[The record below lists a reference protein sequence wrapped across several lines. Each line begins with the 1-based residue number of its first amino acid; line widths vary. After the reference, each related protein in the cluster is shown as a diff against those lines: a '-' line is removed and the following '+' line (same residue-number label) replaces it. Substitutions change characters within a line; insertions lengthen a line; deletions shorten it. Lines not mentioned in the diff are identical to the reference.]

1 MGNLTKFKHNPP
13 LFDLYTSQKVGSKK
27 ILMKQHDKNYKS
39 HAFNEMGNCE
49 KWGVK
54 VGIGGEMTQ
63 KRRDRTQPKYKAL
76 DMTEHAL
83 KVAIRT
89 IDRHAGEGYAK
100 EHPELIS
107 AFMTTAAANFA
118 TLTEREIAEAEQ
130 VTTINVKTG
139 EVEL

>member
-1 MGNLTKFKHNPP
+1 MHTSGKFN
-13 LFDLYTSQKVGSKK
+13 
-27 ILMKQHDKNYKS
+27 KS
-39 HAFNEMGNCE
+39 L
-49 KWGVK
+49 K
-54 VGIGGEMTQ
+54 
-63 KRRDRTQPKYKAL
+63 KRRDRTEPKYRAL

-100 EHPELIS
+100 AHPELIS
-107 AFMTTAAANFA
+107 AFMTTTAANFA

-139 EVEL
+139 EPTA

>member
-1 MGNLTKFKHNPP
+1 MTRK
-13 LFDLYTSQKVGSKK
+13 TR
-27 ILMKQHDKNYKS
+27 DKTAPRY
-39 HAFNEMGNCE
+39 
-49 KWGVK
+49 
-54 VGIGGEMTQ
+54 
-63 KRRDRTQPKYKAL
+63 RAL
-76 DMTEHAL
+76 DMTEHVL

-100 EHPELIS
+100 AHPELIS

-139 EVEL
+139 EAAA

>member
-1 MGNLTKFKHNPP
+1 MRIHQNHLTNMPAENMNQGRQM
-13 LFDLYTSQKVGSKK
+13 TK
-27 ILMKQHDKNYKS
+27 I
-39 HAFNEMGNCE
+39 C
-49 KWGVK
+49 
-54 VGIGGEMTQ
+54 
-63 KRRDRTQPKYKAL
+63 RDRTEPKYKAL

-89 IDRHAGEGYAK
+89 IDRHTREGYAK

-139 EVEL
+139 EVES

>member
-1 MGNLTKFKHNPP
+1 MRIHQNHLTNMPAENMNQGRQM
-13 LFDLYTSQKVGSKK
+13 TK
-27 ILMKQHDKNYKS
+27 I
-39 HAFNEMGNCE
+39 
-49 KWGVK
+49 
-54 VGIGGEMTQ
+54 
-63 KRRDRTQPKYKAL
+63 RRDRTEPKYKAL

-89 IDRHAGEGYAK
+89 IERHTREGYAK

-139 EVEL
+139 EVES

>member
-1 MGNLTKFKHNPP
+1 MRATKVDKVDKGRHNSKLFKR
-13 LFDLYTSQKVGSKK
+13 
-27 ILMKQHDKNYKS
+27 
-39 HAFNEMGNCE
+39 
-49 KWGVK
+49 GVK
-54 VGIGGEMTQ
+54 INMHFRKFNKSLK
-63 KRRDRTQPKYKAL
+63 KRRDRTEPKYRAL

-100 EHPELIS
+100 AHPELIS
-107 AFMTTAAANFA
+107 AFMTTTAANFA

-139 EVEL
+139 EVES

>member
-1 MGNLTKFKHNPP
+1 M
-13 LFDLYTSQKVGSKK
+13 YTSPKVGTKK
-27 ILMKQHDKNYKS
+27 ILMKQYDIKPQNPRWD
-39 HAFNEMGNCE
+39 EVGNHE
-49 KWGVK
+49 KWVEK
-54 VGIGGEMTQ
+54 VGTGGRMTR
-63 KRRDRTQPKYKAL
+63 KTRDKTAPKYRAL

-100 EHPELIS
+100 AHPELIS
-107 AFMTTAAANFA
+107 AFMATAAANFA

-139 EVEL
+139 EQTA

>member
-1 MGNLTKFKHNPP
+1 MHIHQNHLTNMPAENMNQGRQM
-13 LFDLYTSQKVGSKK
+13 TK
-27 ILMKQHDKNYKS
+27 I
-39 HAFNEMGNCE
+39 
-49 KWGVK
+49 
-54 VGIGGEMTQ
+54 
-63 KRRDRTQPKYKAL
+63 RRDRTEPKYKAL

-89 IDRHAGEGYAK
+89 IDRHTREGYAK

-139 EVEL
+139 EVES